1 MKSLDLEFAL
11 GKFVTMNSSYVIYET
26 IYTIYPSIPT
36 NPEEGISVA
45 QHTWQLV
52 CISPFFKVCTS

>member
-26 IYTIYPSIPT
+26 IYTIYPSIHPY
-36 NPEEGISVA
+36 
-45 QHTWQLV
+45 
-52 CISPFFKVCTS
+52 